1 MPTASMD
8 SLRVSSV
15 ILISLMPVDQ
25 GPKDKAAWVQFP
37 ALLLIAP
44 VSSSAKM
51 WVLILVC
58 QVIVASHNTCAVNSN

>member
-1 MPTASMD
+1 MD

-25 GPKDKAAWVQFP
+25 GPKDMAAWVQLP

-44 VSSSAKM
+44 VSSSAEM
-51 WVLILVC
+51 WVIILVC
-58 QVIVASHNTCAVNSN
+58 QVIVA